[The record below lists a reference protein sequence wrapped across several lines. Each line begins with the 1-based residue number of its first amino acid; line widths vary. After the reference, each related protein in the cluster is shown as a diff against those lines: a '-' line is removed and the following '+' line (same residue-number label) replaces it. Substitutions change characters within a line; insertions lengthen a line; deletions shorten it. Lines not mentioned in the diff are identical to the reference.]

1 MRMKDKVIDLG
12 RAVAAVR
19 LGQPATARELV
30 YSTREMHMQLVTAR
44 QFGDDKQKQDGW
56 KLLAKLVEYE
66 YPGVRR
72 GAETQSAWKGNKRL
86 VRPLEWHHTPTPEEM
101 TAWEAKVQAH
111 KGAGP
116 VADIAERMA
125 QLEGQV
131 VSLRGIAER
140 LEKQVADLAQ
150 AAHNSGLTA

>member
-1 MRMKDKVIDLG
+1 MSMKDKVLEVG
-12 RAVAAVR
+12 RAVTKTR
-19 LGQPATARELV
+19 LGTPAQFRELV
-30 YSTREMHMQLVTAR
+30 LSTREIHGALTAAKVFTDDAQKLV
-44 QFGDDKQKQDGW
+44 GW

-101 TAWEAKVQAH
+101 TAWEEKVQNH

-116 VADIAERMA
+116 VANIADRLA
-125 QLEGQV
+125 
-131 VSLRGIAER
+131 R
-140 LEKQVADLAQ
+140 LEAEWAELKIRLDKDWPVLPQ
-150 AAHNSGLTA
+150 

>member
-1 MRMKDKVIDLG
+1 MSMKDKVLEIG
-12 RAVAAVR
+12 RAVTKTR
-19 LGQPATARELV
+19 LGAPSQFREIVL
-30 YSTREMHMQLVTAR
+30 STREIHGALTAAKV
-44 QFGDDKQKQDGW
+44 FTDDKQKQDGW

-101 TAWEAKVQAH
+101 TAWEEKVQNH

-116 VADIAERMA
+116 VADIADRLA
-125 QLEGQV
+125 LAEGQI
-131 VSLRGIAER
+131 VSLRGIVER
-140 LEKQVADLAQ
+140 LEKSVADLTQAVAQ
-150 AAHNSGLTA
+150 